1 MFVLKIKGGFLIP
14 FHHMLSSRAK
24 GDGREK
30 EEGLG
35 GGGGDRKLNLASTS
49 SSSVHN
55 LKEQNLR
62 VIFGKRTGRQVEATT
77 ARG

>member
-1 MFVLKIKGGFLIP
+1 MV
-14 FHHMLSSRAK
+14 
-24 GDGREK
+24 EK
-30 EEGLG
+30 KKRVWG